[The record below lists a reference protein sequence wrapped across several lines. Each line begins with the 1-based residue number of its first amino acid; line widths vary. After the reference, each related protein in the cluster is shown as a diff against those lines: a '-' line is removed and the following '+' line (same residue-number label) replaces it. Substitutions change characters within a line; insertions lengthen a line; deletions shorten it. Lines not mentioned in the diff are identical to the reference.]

1 MSEAQPRAR
10 EIHWRGER
18 VGYVRDVRFETA
30 IATAQKL
37 RGRWDP
43 VDSAT
48 AREFTRRLFSGESF
62 AVTLPAGRFA
72 LSADEEG
79 QVFLLIH
86 RSKPKGGNSDWVYD
100 E

>member
-18 VGYVRDVRFETA
+18 VGYVRDVRLETTT
-30 IATAQKL
+30 ATVQKL

-43 VDSAT
+43 VDSAM

-62 AVTLPAGRFA
+62 ALTLPAGRFA
-72 LSADEEG
+72 LFADEKG
-79 QVFLLIH
+79 QVFLLVH
-86 RSKPKGGNSDWVYD
+86 HSKPRDHALPRSST
-100 E
+100 